1 MCAIQYTRRHTM
13 NLKLKFF
20 LSASFIFGLF
30 GTSFYLHGQLEEA
43 MNSNLK
49 KIQSE
54 FYPSLELAIT
64 NNNLLMQFDQY
75 VQTAVTLSEEDNL
88 DDASEIAKNIDTN
101 LTNLFDITTQH
112 KTKTS
117 QLKRDLRMYAQHAEQ
132 LAIDFI
138 ESEKTMDEL
147 LISAQKNSSEFS
159 RLVNEFSAL
168 KNQLEIEFEQMVS
181 GTLQEGAIAKKRF
194 IWFNIIGVT
203 GLMLMGAYAWRSS
216 SLMSRNLKAVSK
228 SLEGFADGD
237 GDLSVRIEY
246 QGRDELAEL
255 VSGFNRFVE
264 RLQGSMEHT
273 TNNVAKLVEITQR
286 LQSNSNRNLASSEK
300 QAAEVSET
308 SRSINE
314 MVSAIHSIT
323 ESAVEASNEATEANQ
338 NAIDGNSII
347 ENTITSITSLASE
360 VENSADVVNQ
370 LVSYTS
376 KVGGAINIIGDIA
389 EQTNLLALNAAIEAA
404 RAGEQGRGFAVV
416 ADEVRNLA
424 SRTQDSTADIKGMLE
439 ELNKISETASQA
451 MHRGVIQANDGVKES
466 YSAVEALASITQ
478 KVSAINS
485 INERIA
491 SAAEQQRSSSHLIE
505 NSISTIE
512 VSSSEVR
519 NNADELDQISQQIQL
534 VSDELMSFTKQ
545 FRI

>member
-1 MCAIQYTRRHTM
+1 MYYTGRHSM
-13 NLKLKFF
+13 ELKFL

-30 GTSFYLHGQLEEA
+30 GTSFYLHAQLEEV
-43 MNSNLK
+43 MSSNLK

-64 NNNLLMQFDQY
+64 NNNLLMQFDQH
-75 VQTAVTLSEEDNL
+75 VQTAVTLSEEESL
-88 DDASEIAKNIDTN
+88 DDASKIAKNIDTN
-101 LTNLFDITTQH
+101 LTNLLAITTQH
-112 KTKTS
+112 KVKTR
-117 QLKRDLRMYAQHAEQ
+117 QLKVGLREYAQHAEQ

-147 LISAQKNSSEFS
+147 LSSAQKNSSDFS
-159 RLVNEFSAL
+159 RLVNEFNAL

-181 GTLQEGAIAKKRF
+181 ETLQEGVVARKRF
-194 IWFNIIGVT
+194 IWFNIIGLT
-203 GLMLMGAYAWRSS
+203 GLMLMGGYAWRSS

-255 VSGFNRFVE
+255 VRGFNRFVE
-264 RLQGSMEHT
+264 RLQGSMKHT
-273 TNNVAKLVEITQR
+273 TNNIAKLVEITQR
-286 LQSNSNRNLASSEK
+286 LQNNSNRNLASSEQ
-300 QAAEVSET
+300 QATEVSET

-314 MVSAIHSIT
+314 MVRAIHSIT

-360 VENSADVVNQ
+360 VESSADVVNQ

-466 YSAVEALASITQ
+466 YSAVEALANITQ
-478 KVSAINS
+478 KVSAINT

-519 NNADELDQISQQIQL
+519 NNADELDQISHQIQS